1 MVKEPVLEMKNICK
15 SFSGNM
21 ANDHVN
27 LTLYPGEVHAL
38 LGENGAGKS
47 TLMNIL
53 MGIYYPNSGSICY
66 RGQPVRIRSPKEA
79 MNLGIGMVHQHFRL
93 IENLTVAENIYLYL
107 NRNRFWLNH
116 ARINELVE
124 KYADTF
130 NLPVLPG
137 AKISQ
142 ISIGEQQRVEILKL
156 LIGGSDILIL
166 DEPTAVLTP
175 LEAAHLFTAL
185 RKMAIQGKSV
195 LFITHKMSEVMQA
208 ADRITVLRAGRT
220 AATML
225 TGETTARELVTH
237 MIGKEL
243 VNAVSTDR
251 TKPSGK
257 VTASLEHVETRPG
270 KGRKALRDVSLEI
283 HEGEILGIAGVSG
296 NGQNELAEVFA
307 GLSRPSAGT
316 YTFCGSPVTGLTP
329 KKAIRMGIAYIP
341 EDRMGTGLAGRM
353 NLAENYILKSM
364 EDSTVNRHGFLDRR
378 RIDHITEQAID
389 RYHIQTAGIHT
400 RTSHMSGGNIQKL
413 LVAREISMQPRLIV
427 ATYPVHG
434 LDVGAV
440 NSIHE
445 VLLEEKKKGTAI
457 LLISEDLEEL
467 FQMSDRIAVMYDGR
481 IMDVLD
487 ADQASLDTIGSL
499 MTGQERRE
507 EGSYAAI

>member
-47 TLMNIL
+47 TLMSVL
-53 MGIYYPNSGSICY
+53 FGLYQAEEGIIKKDGKEVKINNPND
-66 RGQPVRIRSPKEA
+66 A
-79 MNLGIGMVHQHFRL
+79 NDLGIGMVHQHFRL

-251 TKPSGK
+251 SAPSGK

-457 LLISEDLEEL
+457 LLISEDLAEL
-467 FQMSDRIAVMYDGR
+467 FSVADRLVVLSGHTSYGPYPVEETTPNEIGK
-481 IMDVLD
+481 IMLQGETVN
-487 ADQASLDTIGSL
+487 
-499 MTGQERRE
+499 E
-507 EGSYAAI
+507 